1 MRSLLQLFQICGVR
15 VGERLIEVFDQG
27 IQIGDVRRLRL
38 HRLVPLPDGHGHF
51 ALTHKAA
58 NDGVAAVQ
66 RLPGGGKDLFKVGRT
81 AAKACGAEQ
90 EYPLVAQLLQKIQRV
105 GIGLALV
112 CPEAHIQGVCCQRG
126 SIRCAEIAAI
136 CLRQLLLQG
145 LCQQCGVAGFAAEYD
160 GVTHHFYL
168 PQSSGKA
175 AGCSCA
181 YVIFTAVP
189 LPGEPEI
196 MEQYSTV
203 PCQNQGL
210 TIFSPFPARKLRRL
224 PVVISISRC
233 NASLVVHAMCG
244 VSTAPGRLRN
254 RLWGG
259 SGSVVKAS
267 AP

>member
-1 MRSLLQLFQICGVR
+1 MSHSCCKKSSVSVSALPFVR
-15 VGERLIEVFDQG
+15 
-27 IQIGDVRRLRL
+27 
-38 HRLVPLPDGHGHF
+38 
-51 ALTHKAA
+51 
-58 NDGVAAVQ
+58 
-66 RLPGGGKDLFKVGRT
+66 
-81 AAKACGAEQ
+81 
-90 EYPLVAQLLQKIQRV
+90 
-105 GIGLALV
+105 
-112 CPEAHIQGVCCQRG
+112 PETHIQGVCCQRG

-196 MEQYSTV
+196 MEQYSTM

-259 SGSVVKAS
+259 SGSVAKAS